1 MINKQ
6 HKSAFVLLTALL
18 CIASVRAQVINLTGS
33 TVFYATQGQILSAT
47 DGFSLVDT
55 ATIILHQSQVLSA
68 GDVVMGDATNEY
80 QVYGVAASA
89 TATFYSAV
97 PTGLAGF
104 SVVNTSGGTSA
115 FSLKL
120 EESASLGSGA
130 LPVIWQASQT
140 TGSGVGNLVFT
151 WDASV
156 EPSVLSNKQLYV
168 YSSGQWTALPAA
180 NTTVGSYTLT
190 YAGFSGSLSATRFAI
205 ASGLSISLTPTNP
218 SCYGGTGSI
227 SATASGGIGTKTY
240 KLDSGSYQAGS
251 TFSSLSA
258 GTYTVT
264 VKDQGGNEQ
273 SAMATLTQPTQITG
287 SASVTE
293 SSGTSND
300 GTICAGASAGISVS
314 ASGGT
319 GMLGYAWN
327 NSVGSGP
334 HSVSPATSTTYTVT
348 VTDANSCTLTA
359 SVTVT
364 VSSPSASVS
373 GVTTI
378 CPGGSTTLTA
388 SGGGTY
394 VWSNSLGTNAAVSLS
409 PASTT
414 AYTVTVT
421 AADGCTD
428 SETATVTV
436 ATATASISGTTSV
449 CTGGS
454 TTLTASGAGAGMYAW
469 SNSLGS
475 NAGITV
481 SPTTSTTYTVTVTNA
496 SGCTDS
502 ESATVTVNSLPTAAI
517 GGTTSICNGSST
529 TLTASG
535 AGTYAWSNS
544 LGTNA
549 GITVSPA
556 TNTTYTVTVTDIN
569 GCTDSETASI
579 TVNSLPTAAIGGT
592 TTICTGGSTT
602 LTASG
607 AGAGTYAWANS
618 LGSNTGITV
627 SPTTNTIYT
636 VTVTDI
642 NGCTD
647 SETASVTVNSLPS
660 AAIGGTTTICSGGS
674 TTLTASG
681 AGAGT
686 YAWSNSLGSN
696 AGIMVSPTTTTSY
709 TVTVTDANGC
719 TDSETVNVTVNSLP
733 TAAIGGTT
741 AICTGGSTTLTA
753 SGAGTYAWSNSLGSN
768 AGITVSP
775 TTNTSYTVTVTDA
788 NGCTDS
794 ETANVTVNSLP
805 TAAIGGTTTICTGGS
820 TTLTASGAGTGT
832 YAWANSLGSN
842 AGITVSP
849 TSGTTYTV
857 TITDANGC
865 TDSETASVTV
875 NSLPTASISGA
886 TQICSGSSTTLT
898 ASGGSTYGWSSSL
911 GVNAAVSVSP
921 TSNTTY
927 TVTVT
932 DINGCTD
939 TESFSLAVD
948 LPSAAISGNTMT
960 CVGGNTVLTAS
971 GGVSYS
977 WSNSLGTN
985 AVVTVT
991 PSGNTTYTV
1000 TVTNASNCTA
1010 SASVN
1015 VTVGSPP
1022 SPVLTVTETSGS
1034 TNDDAIICAGA
1045 SAVIQVSG
1053 GVSFLWSDGSTN
1065 SSLNILPA
1073 CTSTYD
1079 VTVTDPSNCTATAS
1093 STIVV
1098 NYPPAITGMN
1108 PLTGT
1113 AGTMIT
1119 ITGTS
1124 FSDVTEVRFNNVPGT
1139 NLLLVNA
1146 GEIRAN
1152 LPVSGS
1158 VQTLSIISPCGTAT
1172 LPVIQPS
1179 VTSFTPASGPIG
1191 TVVSIT
1197 GNQLDQVNSIIIG
1210 GTQAAILSKSTGTA
1224 TAVVMPGATTGAVTV
1239 STGAGSGSA
1248 TGNFT
1253 VTGTQHPY
1261 IQQGNR
1267 LASASP
1273 NAQQGTSVA
1282 SSADG
1287 NTVVVGGPADNS
1299 NAGAAWVY
1307 YRTGTTWTQSG
1318 IKLVGSGA
1326 IGASKQGTSVAIS
1339 HDGKT
1344 VVVGGPA
1351 DDNNNGAAWVYTRSG
1366 NTWSQLGSKLVG
1378 TGAAGAAQQG
1388 ISVAISG
1395 DGKTVAVGGI
1405 ADDLYAGATWVFSRY
1420 ENQFLQ
1426 IGSKVTGAGGIGK
1439 SRQGAALALDATGNT
1454 LAVGGYQDNNR
1465 QGAVWIFSR
1474 NDCEWNNTGGKLA
1487 GTGGSVQAW
1496 QGYAVSLS
1504 ADGNTLISGGPSDNS
1519 LLGAAWIFTRS
1530 GASWNQQDRLVGA
1543 SSAGAARQGSAVST
1557 SADGKTALVG
1567 GFGDNSNKGAMW
1579 VYKYSNSSWS
1589 LQGAKLTGNGAN
1601 GSAKQGT
1608 SVGLS
1613 ANGNTAFIG
1622 GPSDAVNKGAVWVY
1636 VPSTLQ
1642 TFKDAVDDRRD
1653 EPTISSGEFHLDQ
1666 NIPNPFSDQTTF
1678 TFALTKPCKAIWEI
1692 TDANGRLA
1700 VRLERDYPAGE
1711 LQETFSLNNISGVYL
1726 CRLITPEGIKT
1737 RKMVV
1742 QQK

>member
-1 MINKQ
+1 M
-6 HKSAFVLLTALL
+6 LLTALL
-18 CIASVRAQVINLTGS
+18 CIASVRAQVINLKGS
-33 TVFYATQGQILSAT
+33 TVFYATQGQILSAS

-97 PTGLAGF
+97 PTGMAGF

-140 TGSGVGNLVFT
+140 TGSGVGNLVFS

-156 EPSVLSNKQLYV
+156 EPSVLSNKRLYV
-168 YSSGQWTALPAA
+168 YSSGQWTALPSA

-190 YAGFSGSLSATRFAI
+190 YSGFSGSLSATRFAI

-218 SCYGGTGSI
+218 SCYGGNGSI

-300 GTICAGASAGISVS
+300 GTICVSASASVSVS

-319 GMLGYAWN
+319 GTLGYTWN
-327 NSVGSGP
+327 NSVGSGSGP

-394 VWSNSLGTNAAVSLS
+394 IWSNSLGTNAAVSLS

-414 AYTVTVT
+414 MYTVTVT
-421 AADGCTD
+421 ALDGCTD

-436 ATATASISGTTSV
+436 ATATASISGTTNICMGS
-449 CTGGS
+449 S
-454 TTLTASGAGAGMYAW
+454 TTLTASGAGAGTYAW
-469 SNSLGS
+469 SSNLGS

-481 SPTTSTTYTVTVTNA
+481 SPTTNTIYTVTVTNA

-502 ESATVTVNSLPTAAI
+502 ETATVTVNSLPTASI
-517 GGTTSICNGSST
+517 GGTTTICTGSST

-535 AGTYAWSNS
+535 AGAGTYVWANS

-549 GITVSPA
+549 GIMVSPP
-556 TNTTYTVTVTDIN
+556 TNTTYTVTVTDTN
-569 GCTDSETASI
+569 GCTDSETASV

-618 LGSNTGITV
+618 LGSNAGITV
-627 SPTTNTIYT
+627 SPITNTAYT
-636 VTVTDI
+636 VTVTDV

-647 SETASVTVNSLPS
+647 SETASVTVNSLPT
-660 AAIGGTTTICSGGS
+660 AAIGGTTAICSGGS

-681 AGAGT
+681 AGGGS
-686 YAWSNSLGSN
+686 YAWANSLGSN
-696 AGIMVSPTTTTSY
+696 AGIMVSPTITTSY

-733 TAAIGGTT
+733 TAAIGGNTT
-741 AICTGGSTTLTA
+741 ICTGGSTTLTA

-768 AGITVSP
+768 AGIMVSP
-775 TTNTSYTVTVTDA
+775 TTSTSYTVTVTDA

-794 ETANVTVNSLP
+794 ETAIVTVNSLP
-805 TAAIGGTTTICTGGS
+805 TAAIGGTTTICSGSS
-820 TTLTASGAGTGT
+820 TTLTASGAGVGT
-832 YAWANSLGSN
+832 YLWANSLGGN

-898 ASGGSTYGWSSSL
+898 ASGGTTYGWSSSL
-911 GVNAAVSVSP
+911 GTNAAVSVSP

-932 DINGCTD
+932 DSNGCTD
-939 TESFSLAVD
+939 TESFSLSVD
-948 LPSAAISGNTMT
+948 LPAAVISGNTMT
-960 CVGGNTVLTAS
+960 CVGGNTVLAAS
-971 GGVSYS
+971 GGVNYN
-977 WSNSLGTN
+977 WSNSLGTS
-985 AVVTVT
+985 ATVTVT
-991 PSGNTTYTV
+991 PTGNTTYTV
-1000 TVTNASNCTA
+1000 TVTNANNCTA
-1010 SASVN
+1010 SASVT

-1022 SPVLTVTETSGS
+1022 SPVLTVLETSGS
-1034 TNDDAIICAGA
+1034 TDNDAEICAGA
-1045 SAVIQVSG
+1045 SVMIQVSG
-1053 GVSFLWSDGSTN
+1053 GISYIWSDGSTS
-1065 SSLNILPA
+1065 SSLEIVPA
-1073 CTSTYD
+1073 CTSTYN
-1079 VTVTDPSNCTATAS
+1079 VTVTDPSNCTATAG
-1093 STIVV
+1093 STVIV
-1098 NYPPAITGMN
+1098 NYPPTVSAMN
-1108 PLTGT
+1108 PLTGSV
-1113 AGTMIT
+1113 GSLIT
-1119 ITGTS
+1119 ISGTS
-1124 FSDVTEVRFNNVPGT
+1124 LTDVTEVRFNNIPGT
-1139 NLLLVNA
+1139 GLTVINP
-1146 GEIRAN
+1146 GEIRVN
-1152 LPVSGS
+1152 LPLNGS
-1158 VQTLSIISPCGTAT
+1158 VQTLSVISPCGTAI
-1172 LPVIQPS
+1172 LPVIQPAI
-1179 VTSFTPASGPIG
+1179 TSFSPSSGPIG
-1191 TVVSIT
+1191 TVVSVS
-1197 GNQLDQVNSIIIG
+1197 GSQLDQLNSISFG
-1210 GTQAAILSKSTGTA
+1210 GTQAVVLSKTSGSA
-1224 TAVVMPGATTGAVTV
+1224 TAIVMPGTVTGQVSV
-1239 STGAGSGSA
+1239 STGAGNAGS
-1248 TGNFT
+1248 TGNFI
-1253 VTGTQHPY
+1253 VTATSHPY
-1261 IQQGNR
+1261 QQQGNR
-1267 LASASP
+1267 LSSAGP
-1273 NAQQGTSVA
+1273 NAQQGTSIA
-1282 SSADG
+1282 TSADG
-1287 NTVVVGGPADNS
+1287 NTVVVGGPSDNS
-1299 NAGAAWVY
+1299 NTGAAWVY
-1307 YRTGTTWTQSG
+1307 YRTGSTWTQTG
-1318 IKLVGSGA
+1318 VKLVGSGA
-1326 IGASKQGTSVAIS
+1326 VGASKQGTAVAIS

-1344 VVVGGPA
+1344 IIVGGPA
-1351 DDNNNGAAWVYTRSG
+1351 DDNNKGAVWVFVRSG
-1366 NTWSQLGSKLVG
+1366 SSWSQLGSKLAG
-1378 TGAAGAAQQG
+1378 TGSAGAAQQG
-1388 ISVAISG
+1388 TSVAISG
-1395 DGKTVAVGGI
+1395 DGNTLAIGGV
-1405 ADDLYAGATWVFSRY
+1405 ADDFYAGATWVFIRNES
-1420 ENQFLQ
+1420 QFLQ
-1426 IGSKVTGAGGIGK
+1426 AGSKITGPGGVGK
-1439 SRQGAALALDATGNT
+1439 SRQGAAVALDASGNT

-1465 QGAVWIFSR
+1465 QGAVWVFSR
-1474 NDCEWNNTGGKLA
+1474 NDCDWNSNTGKLV
-1487 GTGGSVQAW
+1487 GTGGSAQAW
-1496 QGYAVSLS
+1496 QGYSVSLS
-1504 ADGNTLISGGPSDNS
+1504 ADGNTLIIGGPSDNS
-1519 LLGAAWIFTRS
+1519 LAGAAWIFTRS
-1530 GASWNQQDRLVGA
+1530 GASWSQQDRLTGTA
-1543 SSAGAARQGSAVST
+1543 SVGAARQGSAVST
-1557 SADGKTALVG
+1557 SADGTAVLVA
-1567 GFGDNSNKGAMW
+1567 GFGDNSSKGAMW
-1579 VYKYSNSSWS
+1579 VYKYSNTSWS
-1589 LQGAKLTGNGAN
+1589 LQGAKLTGTGAN

-1622 GPSDAVNKGAVWVY
+1622 GPGDAVNKGAFWVY

-1642 TFKDAVDDRRD
+1642 TIRETTIDIRD
-1653 EPTISSGEFHLDQ
+1653 ESPEAVRHTFRLDQ
-1666 NIPNPFSDQTTF
+1666 NIPNPFKDETSLTF
-1678 TFALTKPCKAIWEI
+1678 SLEEAGTATWEI
-1692 TDANGRLA
+1692 TDAGGRTVLL
-1700 VRLERDYPAGE
+1700 VSREYQAGE
-1711 LQETFSLNNISGVYL
+1711 HQETFRLNDCSGVYF
-1726 CRLITPEGIKT
+1726 CRLITVKGSLT
-1737 RKMVV
+1737 RKMIL
-1742 QQK
+1742 K